1 MKLVEIN
8 NTVIYFISRPLFP
21 PGNSLQVV
29 LPTLNFSSFLAAI
42 FSANLADTIKSSP
55 RTTLLVP
62 HNDAFKRV
70 GLLVSAHLLSPSAT
84 ADLENVVLHHIVD
97 DVVYARGLQNSTSRT
112 YPTLEGSDLHV
123 EHTKGGSISLTP
135 SGGWAGLS
143 SQLTPMNLLSETGA
157 VHELSDIFIPR
168 SVHLT
173 VGKLAK
179 AAMGTTMTNLII
191 KAGMEWV
198 LNGTAPP
205 VDSPW
210 GQSGI
215 SGTGWTLLCPSDDAF
230 KKVNLTRLYSDKAS
244 MQLIVGQHLL
254 DTPKFVDPSGMPNN
268 NQPMRF
274 RDSDVY
280 ETLISPESNYRDV
293 VFREVEDGQVVVGI
307 KNARGTGGK
316 TDWAKVTGWGR
327 ATTGG
332 GTGGVIQIDRLLVPY
347 EPPLWIE
354 YGAPVVVAIVGVLA
368 IGLFFMGV
376 RKIWRMDRT
385 EATYEP
391 IGGFSREDDDEA

>member
-1 MKLVEIN
+1 
-8 NTVIYFISRPLFP
+8 
-21 PGNSLQVV
+21 LQVS

-42 FSANLADTIKSSP
+42 FSADLADTIKLSP

-62 HNDAFKRV
+62 HNDAFKSL
-70 GLLVSAHLLSPSAT
+70 GLLVSAHLLSSSGT
-84 ADLENVVLHHIVD
+84 ADLESVLLHHVID
-97 DVVYARGLQNSTSRT
+97 DVVYARDLQNSTART

-123 EHTKGGSISLTP
+123 EYIKDGSITLTP

-143 SQLTPMNLLSETGA
+143 SQLTPLNLLSKTGV
-157 VHELSDIFIPR
+157 VHELSDVFIPR

-179 AAMGTTMTNLII
+179 AAKGTTMMNLIM

-198 LNGTAPP
+198 LDGTTPP

-210 GQSGI
+210 GQNGI
-215 SGTGWTLLCPSDDAF
+215 SGAGWTLLCPLDDAF
-230 KKVNLTRLYSDKAS
+230 KKVNLTRLYSDKAA

-254 DTPKFVDPSGMPNN
+254 DTPKSVDIFGTPSN
-268 NQPMRF
+268 NQPVRF
-274 RDSDVY
+274 HDSDAY
-280 ETLISPESNYRDV
+280 ETLISPDSNYRDV
-293 VFREVEDGQVVVGI
+293 VFREVEGGQVVVGI
-307 KNARGTGGK
+307 KNARGTGDK
-316 TDWAKVTGWGR
+316 KDWAKVTGWGR

-332 GTGGVIQIDRLLVPY
+332 STGGVIQIDRLLVPY
-347 EPPLWIE
+347 EPPLWME
-354 YGAPVVVAIVGVLA
+354 YGVPVVVAIFGVLA

-376 RKIWRMDRT
+376 RKIWRMDRS

-391 IGGFSREDDDEA
+391 IGGFSREDDDES